1 MRGGIS
7 GDTVD
12 HVARRQSDGIKLEQ
26 IQRRESMA
34 TKDEAGDG
42 TRLGDGTMSQRG
54 LHREV
59 RHIFED
65 GEDGEGK
72 EKGAMGRE
80 GGTLAVRSGLR

>member
-42 TRLGDGTMSQRG
+42 TMSQRG

-80 GGTLAVRSGLR
+80 GGALAVRSGLR